1 MLLSLAATVNLQ
13 IQKTICELIGSPC
26 PPPGP
31 APPLPDV
38 DPTYAQHH
46 HVVEHAHAYPD
57 TDHADELP
65 VDIDGLD
72 GTVVDTVLSGRRLF
86 G

>member
-1 MLLSLAATVNLQ
+1 M
-13 IQKTICELIGSPC
+13 
-26 PPPGP
+26 
-31 APPLPDV
+31 

>member
-1 MLLSLAATVNLQ
+1 M
-13 IQKTICELIGSPC
+13 
-26 PPPGP
+26 
-31 APPLPDV
+31 

-72 GTVVDTVLSGRRLF
+72 GMVVNTVLSGRRLYE
-86 G
+86 